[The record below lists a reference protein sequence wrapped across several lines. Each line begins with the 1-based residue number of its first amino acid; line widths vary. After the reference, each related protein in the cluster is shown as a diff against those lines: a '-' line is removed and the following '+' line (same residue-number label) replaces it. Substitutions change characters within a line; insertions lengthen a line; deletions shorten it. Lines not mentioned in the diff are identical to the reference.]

1 MFTVNPVSTPSSSA
15 QTTASPEAQSAR
27 ERAITALMGTAP
39 AVDQNAVSPED
50 MKAVSGQNDTVEES
64 SKDSS
69 EATQSTSSE
78 TATKE
83 EPLSSQYAVLARK
96 EKALR
101 AKAAQQEQAFKAR
114 EAALAARESEVSNKA
129 SFDPSKYVSLDDLK
143 SNAYATLA
151 KLGISYDDISE
162 QAIAAQSPEAQAYS
176 RMRSEIQE
184 ELRALREEQDRTR
197 KQIENSQTQAYQ
209 QALKQITFE
218 VNDLVNK
225 DPNFETV
232 KHAGAAKD
240 VVELIERTFQ
250 EEGKLL
256 TVEEAT
262 QAVEDYLVEEALKM
276 SNIKKV
282 KDRLSQATNT
292 KQPQTV
298 QMKTLTNS
306 VGAQKPLSA
315 RERAL
320 LAFKGELK

>member
-1 MFTVNPVSTPSSSA
+1 MFTVNPVSTPSTQANTTPSS
-15 QTTASPEAQSAR
+15 EAQSAR
-27 ERAITALMGTAP
+27 DRAISTLIGQAP
-39 AVDQNAVSPED
+39 ALDQNAISPEE
-50 MKAVSGQNDTVEES
+50 MKAVSGQNDTVRES

-78 TATKE
+78 TSTKD

-114 EAALAARESEVSNKA
+114 EAALAARESETTNKA
-129 SFDPSKYVSLDDLK
+129 SFDPSKFISLDDLK

-151 KLGISYDDISE
+151 KLGISYDEISE

-218 VNDLVNK
+218 VGELVNK

-232 KHAGAAKD
+232 KHAGATND

-262 QAVEDYLVEEALKM
+262 QAVEDYLVEEAIKM

-282 KDRLSQATNT
+282 KDRLSSATNS

-306 VGAQKPLSA
+306 LGAQKPLSA

-320 LAFKGELK
+320 LAFKNELK

>member
-1 MFTVNPVSTPSSSA
+1 MFTVNPVSTPTSPS
-15 QTTASPEAQSAR
+15 QTTPSSEAQSAR
-27 ERAITALMGTAP
+27 DRAISALMGTAP
-39 AVDQNAVSPED
+39 AVDQNAISPEE
-50 MKAVSGQNDTVEES
+50 MKAVSGRNDTVEES
-64 SKDSS
+64 SKDTS

-78 TATKE
+78 TSTKE

-129 SFDPSKYVSLDDLK
+129 SFDPSKFISLDDLK

-209 QALKQITFE
+209 QALKQITLE

-232 KHAGAAKD
+232 KHAGATND

-282 KDRLSQATNT
+282 KDRLSQANT
-292 KQPQTV
+292 PKQPQTV

-315 RERAL
+315 RDRAL

>member
-1 MFTVNPVSTPSSSA
+1 MFTVNPVSTPTSPA
-15 QTTASPEAQSAR
+15 QTTASSDAQSAR
-27 ERAITALMGTAP
+27 ERAISALMGSAP
-39 AVDQNAVSPED
+39 AVDQNALQPEEIRGVLG
-50 MKAVSGQNDTVEES
+50 KNDTVEES
-64 SKDSS
+64 SKDTS

-78 TATKE
+78 TSTKE

-129 SFDPSKYVSLDDLK
+129 SFDPSKFISLDDLK

-209 QALKQITFE
+209 QALKQITLE
-218 VNDLVNK
+218 VGELVNK

-232 KHAGAAKD
+232 KHAGATND

-282 KDRLSQATNT
+282 KDRLSQANT
-292 KQPQTV
+292 SKQPQTV

-306 VGAQKPLSA
+306 VGAHKPLSA

>member
-1 MFTVNPVSTPSSSA
+1 MSFTVNTVGAPNVPA
-15 QTTASPEAQSAR
+15 QTTPSNEAQSAR
-27 ERAITALMGTAP
+27 DRAITALMGNAP
-39 AVDQNAVSPED
+39 AVDQNALQPEEIRGVLG
-50 MKAVSGQNDTVEES
+50 KNDTVEES

-78 TATKE
+78 TSTKE

-114 EAALAARESEVSNKA
+114 EASLAARESEVANKA
-129 SFDPSKYVSLDDLK
+129 SFDPSKYISLDDLK
-143 SNAYATLA
+143 SNAYSTLA
-151 KLGISYDDISE
+151 KLGISYDEISE

-209 QALKQITFE
+209 QALKQISFE
-218 VNDLVNK
+218 VSELVNK

-232 KHAGAAKD
+232 KHANATQD

-262 QAVEDYLVEEALKM
+262 QAVEDYLVDEALKM

-282 KDRLSQATNT
+282 KDRLSQVNTT
-292 KQPQTV
+292 KQS

-306 VGAQKPLSA
+306 LGAQKPLSA

>member
-1 MFTVNPVSTPSSSA
+1 MSFTVAPIVQGNAVQSQTQPDSS
-15 QTTASPEAQSAR
+15 R
-27 ERAITALMGTAP
+27 DRAIAALMGSAP
-39 AVDQNAVSPED
+39 QVDQNSVSPEE
-50 MKAVSGQNDTVEES
+50 MKAVSGKTDTKEDLS
-64 SKDSS
+64 SKDNR
-69 EATQSTSSE
+69 EATQSTPSE
-78 TATKE
+78 GE
-83 EPLSSQYAVLARK
+83 EAKDQPLSSQYAVLARK

-101 AKAAQQEQAFKAR
+101 AKAAQQEQALKAR
-114 EAALAARESEVSNKA
+114 EAALAAREAEITNKA
-129 SFDPSKYVSLDDLK
+129 SFDPSKYISIDDIR

-162 QAIAAQSPEAQAYS
+162 QAIAAQSPEAQAYA

-184 ELRALREEQDRTR
+184 ELRTLREEQDRTR
-197 KQIENSQTQAYQ
+197 KQIEDSQSQQYQ
-209 QALKQITFE
+209 QALKQITLE
-218 VNDLVNK
+218 VRDLVSK

-232 KHAGAAKD
+232 KQANATKD

-262 QAVEDYLVEEALKM
+262 QAVEDYLVEEALKL

-282 KDRLSQATNT
+282 RDRLSANSE
-292 KQPQTV
+292 KQQQTI